1 MAHTNKVMRS
11 VNSEDGTHCVDLF
24 MRPDGSFGYEE
35 FRRDIED
42 NRGWFPIGHFSEKAF
57 VKSEDAWTA
66 ALTTIIWLREAATP

>member
-42 NRGWFPIGHFSEKAF
+42 NRGWFPIGHFSEKTF
-57 VKSEDAWTA
+57 VTSEDAWATA
-66 ALTTIIWLREAATP
+66 LATIIWLREAAAH

>member
-42 NRGWFPIGHFSEKAF
+42 NRGWFPIGHFSEKFF
-57 VKSEDAWTA
+57 VTSEDAWATA
-66 ALTTIIWLREAATP
+66 LATITWLREAAAH

>member
-24 MRPDGSFGYEE
+24 KRLDESFGYEE

-42 NRGWFPIGHFSEKAF
+42 NRGWFPIGHFSDKTFA
-57 VKSEDAWTA
+57 KPEDAWAA
-66 ALTTIIWLREAATP
+66 ALATIFWLGEAAAQ